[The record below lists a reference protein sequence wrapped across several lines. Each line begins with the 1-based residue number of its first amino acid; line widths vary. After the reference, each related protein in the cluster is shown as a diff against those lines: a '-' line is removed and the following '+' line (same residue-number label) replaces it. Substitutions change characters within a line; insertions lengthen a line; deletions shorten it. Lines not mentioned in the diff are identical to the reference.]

1 MDKME
6 LIISATKQN
15 KLGVPQTVWNAK
27 SPIMVLLDPGHGGMI
42 EVAGTP
48 VYTTAP
54 AKMSK
59 FVDLE
64 FYEGV
69 WNRAI
74 VWFMASVLYQVGGSY
89 SVLVPEDT
97 DITLHERVR
106 RAVAIS
112 KQHAGERFK
121 FYYHSV
127 HANAFGVEKAK
138 GIEVWTSRGQTK
150 SDVLATIY
158 YNQLNNLGWTM
169 RPEMGDGDPDKEED
183 FTVLKET
190 PMPALL
196 TETGF
201 YTNYEEVKKMMN
213 LLTMHR
219 IVDLMCQ
226 AHYDII
232 KLRLL

>member
-1 MDKME
+1 MDKMQS
-6 LIISATKQN
+6 IISATRLNRQTT
-15 KLGVPQTVWNAK
+15 PQTNYNSN
-27 SPIMVLLDPGHGGMI
+27 SPIVVLLDPGHGGMLR
-42 EVAGTP
+42 G

-69 WNRAI
+69 WNRAV
-74 VWFMASVLYQVGGSY
+74 VWSIASALKQLGGSY
-89 SVLVPEDT
+89 SVLVPEDE

-106 RAVAIS
+106 RAVTAS
-112 KQHAGERFK
+112 KQRLNEGFK
-121 FYYHSV
+121 FYFHSV
-127 HANAFGVEKAK
+127 HANAFGVESAK
-138 GIEVWTSRGQTK
+138 GVEVWTTRGETK
-150 SDVLATIY
+150 SDQLATLY
-158 YNQLNNLGWTM
+158 YQRLFELGWPM
-169 RPEMGDGDPDKEED
+169 RPDMADGDPDKEED

-201 YTNYEEVKKMMN
+201 YTNYEEVQQMMRLPVIEQIAN
-213 LLTMHR
+213 LM
-219 IVDLMCQ
+219 VQ

-232 KLRLL
+232 KLKLL